1 MAPTSPAASHIVRAA
16 ALSID
21 LFSSCGPLAQHNRGA
36 KEFAVRQCRASK
48 PFLALGYLRR
58 HAALGPDHR
67 PLAYGEMVGNPD
79 LAREDDIVA
88 QNNAAGEPALADN
101 DAIAP
106 DHDVMSNL
114 DKVIDL
120 GSFPD
125 DGIAAGA
132 AVYGGAGAD
141 FHIVLNDHP
150 AELRNLGV
158 PGCTHLIAKSV

>member
-1 MAPTSPAASHIVRAA
+1 
-16 ALSID
+16 
-21 LFSSCGPLAQHNRGA
+21 
-36 KEFAVRQCRASK
+36 
-48 PFLALGYLRR
+48 
-58 HAALGPDHR
+58 
-67 PLAYGEMVGNPD
+67 MVGNPD

-114 DKVIDL
+114 DEVVDL

-132 AVYGGAGAD
+132 AVSARAGAD
-141 FHIVLNDHP
+141 FHKDQNEHP
-150 AELRNLGV
+150 PDQPNHAV
-158 PGCTHLIAKSV
+158 PG